1 MRKNNI
7 IKKEIKFIS
16 QRMLNLFYFFL
27 GCASFVLFIA
37 YDLNQVSLGRQWIR
51 PFFAAG
57 CILLVASTVIL
68 TFVGQPIFVLPA
80 ALRAIFGILALL
92 SLILTV
98 YSLFFALPFK
108 ETYIAE
114 EISNRVYDKGVYALC
129 RHPGVL
135 FFIFF
140 YFFHWLY
147 TGKNLMFLA
156 FVVYGFLNSFY
167 AWLQDRFFFEKLFYN
182 YNTYRKTTPF
192 LIPTRAS
199 VKRSL
204 KG

>member
-7 IKKEIKFIS
+7 IKKEIKILS

-27 GCASFVLFIA
+27 GCASFVLFVI
-37 YDLNQVSLGRQWIR
+37 YDLNQVSLGLQWIR
-51 PFFAAG
+51 PFFAVG
-57 CILLVASTVIL
+57 CVLLAVSTMVL
-68 TFVGQPIFVLPA
+68 TFVGQPIFVLLVPF
-80 ALRAIFGILALL
+80 RAIFGILALL
-92 SLILTV
+92 SLGLTI

-108 ETYIAE
+108 ETYIE
-114 EISNRVYDKGVYALC
+114 EDVSNRVYDRGIYALC

-135 FFIFF
+135 FFISF

-147 TGKNLMFLA
+147 TGKKLMFMA
-156 FVVYGFLNSFY
+156 FVVYGLLNSFY
-167 AWLQDRFFFEKLFYN
+167 AWLQDRFFFERLFCN
-182 YNTYRKTTPF
+182 YDTCRKTTPF